1 MIEYCYLEDDKIPK
15 KLKEFEPKSIKIY
28 ISGGITGLPK
38 QTAKENFANASKKI
52 KELGFD
58 VCNPFR
64 EVRNGGYNWFV
75 DMSQCF
81 ELMSSCDAILMLDGW
96 ERSCGANIELA
107 AMISQGKP
115 AVTMENLIE
124 AARYWQYL
132 DDYC

>member
-1 MIEYCYLEDDKIPK
+1 MCRLEDDEIPK
-15 KLKEFEPKSIKIY
+15 KLKELEPSLIKIY

-38 QTAKENFANASKKI
+38 QTTKGNFANASEKI
-52 KELGFD
+52 KKLGFD

-96 ERSCGANIELA
+96 ETSCGANIELA

-124 AARYWQYL
+124 AACYWQDL

>member
-1 MIEYCYLEDDKIPK
+1 MCSLEDDEIPK
-15 KLKEFEPKSIKIY
+15 KLTELEPSAIKIY

-58 VCNPFR
+58 VCNPFK
-64 EVRNGGYNWFV
+64 EVQNGILSEWFR

-81 ELMSSCDAILMLDGW
+81 YLMYECDAILMLDGW
-96 ERSCGANIELA
+96 EKSCGANIELA

-115 AVTMENLIE
+115 AVTMENLLE